1 MFKKL
6 LLTAVILSCLGLA
19 AETAFAGVLLRSSR
33 VRARVRVYT
42 PRIKLETSTR
52 KSTAVARAIQPLRRS
67 EEIGTVGD
75 AFKLVKAQRKYEVK
89 YYRWEQKRLRK
100 EEKRRQKEARMRERE
115 RERLL
120 KERQIRLRKQ
130 EKSGPG
136 DAVAKREQAQR
147 NKAGDKSNGKGIL
160 LDGGG
165 GDPSAGEGAKKPSFW
180 ARLKRAIF
188 GA

>member
-1 MFKKL
+1 MFRKL
-6 LLTAVILSCLGLA
+6 LLTAVILSCLGLV

-42 PRIKLETSTR
+42 PRIKLETSTK

-67 EEIGTVGD
+67 DELGTID
-75 AFKLVKAQRKYEVK
+75 DTFKLIKAQRKYEVK
-89 YYRWEQKRLRK
+89 YSRWEQKRLRK
-100 EEKRRQKEARMRERE
+100 AEKRRQKEIRMRDRE

-120 KERQIRLRKQ
+120 RERQIQLRKQ
-130 EKSGPG
+130 ERSGSG
-136 DAVAKREQAQR
+136 DTVAQKEEAQK
-147 NKAGDKSNGKGIL
+147 NKAEDKSNRKGIL
-160 LDGGG
+160 FGGG
-165 GDPSAGEGAKKPSFW
+165 AELSGEEGAKKPSFW